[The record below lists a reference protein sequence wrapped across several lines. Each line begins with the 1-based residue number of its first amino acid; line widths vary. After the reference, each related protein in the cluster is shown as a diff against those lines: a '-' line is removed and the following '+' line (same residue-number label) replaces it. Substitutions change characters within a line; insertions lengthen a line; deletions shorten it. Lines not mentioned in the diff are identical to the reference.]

1 MSGCGRSFI
10 DNRRTRARGLGS
22 PGSGLPFRLA
32 IESSSVKIEYLL
44 LLLVLSPLLVGIL
57 KGQVRTGLLGLST
70 CGLLTLGTLLGL
82 QGREIAGL
90 AAAEIASAVALV
102 TAAAFLRKIYL
113 QAREERAQEPHVAI
127 SSAFPPRPSA
137 MSQTT
142 APQPVFPQKQVFG
155 EGSEGW
161 RAEVME
167 LLRRGNKIQAIK
179 MVREATGLGLKESKD
194 YVETLP
200 GGR

>member
-1 MSGCGRSFI
+1 MHI
-10 DNRRTRARGLGS
+10 TVNRVQ
-22 PGSGLPFRLA
+22 A
-32 IESSSVKIEYLL
+32 IKIEYLL
-44 LLLVLSPLLVGIL
+44 LLLVLSPLVVGIL
-57 KGQVRTGLLGLST
+57 KGQLRIGLLGLST

-90 AAAEIASAVALV
+90 TAAEIASAVALV
-102 TAAAFLRKIYL
+102 TAAALIYL

-142 APQPVFPQKQVFG
+142 ASQPVFPQKQIFG
-155 EGSEGW
+155 EGSEVW
-161 RAEVME
+161 QAEVLE

-179 MVREATGLGLKESKD
+179 VVREATGLGLKESKD